1 MAVKEKQ
8 KEKKSRIWEIIT
20 KDYKWQSYLF
30 VVVALMT
37 LILGILI
44 LTNVLTVKA
53 SFPIL
58 GSYPTVFAGI
68 LVAFSGLSLIY
79 ALYPFFKPAWPE
91 LKKVTWPTRKSFL
104 ADTLRVFTFL
114 IIFALLF
121 VLYDFFITE
130 IWALIVS

>member
-58 GSYPTVFAGI
+58 GSHPTVFAGI
-68 LVAFSGLSLIY
+68 LVAFSGISLIY

-104 ADTLRVFTFL
+104 SDAVRVFMFL

-130 IWALIVS
+130 IWTLIVS